1 MIFIACT
8 TNQFDIQMHDNDQ
21 IYNSFVKR
29 KKNEPQNNIF
39 KLCITSSNYENYVI
53 QNIKNVEMKGSLI

>member
-8 TNQFDIQMHDNDQ
+8 TNKFDIQMHDNDQ
-21 IYNSFVKR
+21 LYNSFVK

-39 KLCITSSNYENYVI
+39 K
-53 QNIKNVEMKGSLI
+53 

>member
-21 IYNSFVKR
+21 LYNSFVKKKMNR
-29 KKNEPQNNIF
+29 KTIFLNNA
-39 KLCITSSNYENYVI
+39 
-53 QNIKNVEMKGSLI
+53 

>member
-8 TNQFDIQMHDNDQ
+8 TNQSDIQMHDNDQ
-21 IYNSFVKR
+21 LYNSFVKR

-39 KLCITSSNYENYVI
+39 K
-53 QNIKNVEMKGSLI
+53 

>member
-21 IYNSFVKR
+21 LYNSSVKR
-29 KKNEPQNNIF
+29 KKNELQNNIF
-39 KLCITSSNYENYVI
+39 K
-53 QNIKNVEMKGSLI
+53 

>member
-21 IYNSFVKR
+21 LYNSLVKR

-39 KLCITSSNYENYVI
+39 K
-53 QNIKNVEMKGSLI
+53 